1 MSTPHQT
8 EAFDRRFLA
17 FLSVLIILLV
27 MGYLFAVS
35 FLPMS
40 PIGAK
45 YADIA
50 VPMLLATG
58 FGGLVG
64 YFFGASKNQ
73 SPPKD
78 PPAAT
83 FPQAT
88 AVTTTT
94 TSTTAAPSTGETT
107 T

>member
-1 MSTPHQT
+1 MSTPATQT

-17 FLSVLIILLV
+17 FLAILVIVLV
-27 MGYLFAVS
+27 MIYLFAVT

-40 PIGAK
+40 TTGGK

-64 YFFGASKNQ
+64 YFFGASKNP
-73 SPPKD
+73 S
-78 PPAAT
+78 
-83 FPQAT
+83 
-88 AVTTTT
+88 
-94 TSTTAAPSTGETT
+94 PSTDKPPTPQVLPVVVPAPVADGSVSGEEQKS
-107 T
+107 